1 MNKYLFYVLIFL
13 SIALAIFNLTQVNY
27 DRLFADS
34 NLIPLGSAIGALAAL
49 VLLLIF
55 DTSTKIKKKLDK

>member
-13 SIALAIFNLTQVNY
+13 SVSLAIFNLTQVNY
-27 DRLFADS
+27 DGLLADS

-55 DTSTKIKKKLDK
+55 DASSKIKKKLDQ

>member
-13 SIALAIFNLTQVNY
+13 SVSLAIFNLTQVNY
-27 DRLFADS
+27 DRLLADS
-34 NLIPLGSAIGALAAL
+34 NLIPLGSANGALAAL

-55 DTSTKIKKKLDK
+55 DASSKIKKKLDQ

>member
-13 SIALAIFNLTQVNY
+13 SIGLAIFNLTQVNY
-27 DRLFADS
+27 DRFLADS

-55 DTSTKIKKKLDK
+55 DASTKIKKKLDQ

>member
-27 DRLFADS
+27 DRLLADS
-34 NLIPLGSAIGALAAL
+34 NLIPLG
-49 VLLLIF
+49 
-55 DTSTKIKKKLDK
+55 

>member
-13 SIALAIFNLTQVNY
+13 SVSLAIFNLTQVNY
-27 DRLFADS
+27 HGLLADS
-34 NLIPLGSAIGALAAL
+34 NLIPLGSAMGALAAL

-55 DTSTKIKKKLDK
+55 DASSKIKKKLDQ

>member
-13 SIALAIFNLTQVNY
+13 SVSLAIFNLTQVNY
-27 DRLFADS
+27 DRLLADS

-55 DTSTKIKKKLDK
+55 

>member
-1 MNKYLFYVLIFL
+1 L
-13 SIALAIFNLTQVNY
+13 
-27 DRLFADS
+27 ADS

-55 DTSTKIKKKLDK
+55 DASTKIKKKLDQ